1 MHMPRGKHHSDSAD
15 HLNERSTSPEIC
27 RSPRGD
33 LISLVRVCFTGTL
46 QAVDPP
52 PPTPPRRVLRQRQH
66 VFAEYSFLAGRL
78 NSGLSNIILFVIY
91 HIFILL

>member
-52 PPTPPRRVLRQRQH
+52 PPPPHGGFYDKGSMFLPNTPSAQAASTEDYP
-66 VFAEYSFLAGRL
+66 
-78 NSGLSNIILFVIY
+78 I
-91 HIFILL
+91 